1 MGRVALVTG
10 AGRGIGRAICE
21 RLAAEGHRVAGLNI
35 RPAGDPRP
43 DLAMPLVA
51 CDVTDREACAHAVA
65 QVEAQLG
72 PVDILVNNAGVTRDA
87 MLHKMEPDAWD
98 AVLAVDLT
106 GLYNVTRRV
115 LPGMR
120 DRGYGRIV
128 NIASVNGQKGQIGQ
142 TNYAAA
148 KAGVLGFTKALALEC
163 ARKGVTVNAVSPGYT
178 DTEMVAA
185 VPKTVLEEIV
195 AQIPVGRLARPEE
208 IAGCVAFLA
217 ADESGFITGETLNVN
232 GGQYLA

>member
-1 MGRVALVTG
+1 
-10 AGRGIGRAICE
+10 
-21 RLAAEGHRVAGLNI
+21 
-35 RPAGDPRP
+35 
-43 DLAMPLVA
+43 
-51 CDVTDREACAHAVA
+51 
-65 QVEAQLG
+65 
-72 PVDILVNNAGVTRDA
+72 
-87 MLHKMEPDAWD
+87 MEPDAWD

-106 GLYNVTRRV
+106 GLYNVTRQV

-185 VPKTVLEEIV
+185 VPKAVLEEIV

-208 IAGCVAFLA
+208 IARCVAFLA

>member
-21 RLAAEGHRVAGLNI
+21 RLAADGHLVAGLNV
-35 RPAGDPRP
+35 GETSDPRP

-51 CDVTDREACAHAVA
+51 CDVTDREACARAVA

-72 PVDILVNNAGVTRDA
+72 PVEILVNNAGVTRDA

-106 GLYNVTRRV
+106 GLYNVTRHV

-120 DRGYGRIV
+120 DRG
-128 NIASVNGQKGQIGQ
+128 
-142 TNYAAA
+142 
-148 KAGVLGFTKALALEC
+148 
-163 ARKGVTVNAVSPGYT
+163 
-178 DTEMVAA
+178 
-185 VPKTVLEEIV
+185 
-195 AQIPVGRLARPEE
+195 
-208 IAGCVAFLA
+208 
-217 ADESGFITGETLNVN
+217 
-232 GGQYLA
+232 

>member
-1 MGRVALVTG
+1 M
-10 AGRGIGRAICE
+10 
-21 RLAAEGHRVAGLNI
+21 AGLNV

-51 CDVTDREACAHAVA
+51 CDVTDREACARAVA

-106 GLYNVTRRV
+106 GLYNVTRQV

-128 NIASVNGQKGQIGQ
+128 NIASVNGQKGQVGQ

-185 VPKTVLEEIV
+185 VPKSVLEEIV

-208 IAGCVAFLA
+208 IARCVAFLA

>member
-106 GLYNVTRRV
+106 GLYNVTRQV

>member
-21 RLAAEGHRVAGLNI
+21 RLAAEGHRVAGLNV

-51 CDVTDREACAHAVA
+51 CDVTDREACARAVA

-106 GLYNVTRRV
+106 GLYNVTRQV

-185 VPKTVLEEIV
+185 VPKSVLEEIV

-208 IAGCVAFLA
+208 IARCVAFLA